1 MNYSRMLEHL
11 YSLESSKFKLGLENI
26 KSLLKKLG
34 SPEKSL
40 RYIHVAGTNGKG
52 SVCAMLFSVL
62 RQAGYN
68 VGLYTSPHLKKFNER
83 IRYNGIF
90 ITDREIVDYYIGMED
105 KITNQSFFE
114 ITTAIAFMYFKDKR
128 PDFVILEVGLGGRLD
143 ATNVVMPLI
152 SVITNIDYE
161 HTNLLGNTMEK
172 IAHEKAGIIKD
183 NVPVVTGADGA
194 ALATIK
200 KIAMKMNAPLIKS
213 KKFNKINF
221 RYLNGAFQQD
231 NANTALAAIGAL
243 RKYHKTKI
251 NDKEIIEGMENAKWP
266 GRLQFIGK
274 NVLVD
279 CAHNPNGIRALV
291 KEIKLLNPNHNF
303 SSLII
308 VFGVLKD
315 KNAAEMLNLIFSLK
329 PKLVIFTQPISD
341 RALRLKELLN
351 ISKKI
356 NKSNIKIYTIKK
368 PADALRFAKKMAK
381 NDLIIVTGSIYLV
394 GELIQAGFV

>member
-200 KIAMKMNAPLIKS
+200 KIAVKMNAPLIKS

>member
-1 MNYSRMLEHL
+1 
-11 YSLESSKFKLGLENI
+11 
-26 KSLLKKLG
+26 
-34 SPEKSL
+34 
-40 RYIHVAGTNGKG
+40 
-52 SVCAMLFSVL
+52 
-62 RQAGYN
+62 
-68 VGLYTSPHLKKFNER
+68 
-83 IRYNGIF
+83 
-90 ITDREIVDYYIGMED
+90 
-105 KITNQSFFE
+105 
-114 ITTAIAFMYFKDKR
+114 
-128 PDFVILEVGLGGRLD
+128 
-143 ATNVVMPLI
+143 
-152 SVITNIDYE
+152 
-161 HTNLLGNTMEK
+161 
-172 IAHEKAGIIKD
+172 
-183 NVPVVTGADGA
+183 
-194 ALATIK
+194 
-200 KIAMKMNAPLIKS
+200 
-213 KKFNKINF
+213 
-221 RYLNGAFQQD
+221 
-231 NANTALAAIGAL
+231 
-243 RKYHKTKI
+243 
-251 NDKEIIEGMENAKWP
+251 MENAKWP